1 MYKVAIIGAG
11 YMAKEHIRAFQ
22 DIHNVEISGIYS
34 RTYFKAENIALNTNI
49 KYVARSIE
57 DLYNNT
63 NANIVIITVNVDKI
77 FEVSLECFKY
87 PWVCLIEKP
96 AGYNLNEAKLLNQYA
111 VEQNKQVF
119 VALNR
124 RHYSSTN
131 KALCELKGIISPRIV
146 KIIDQEDI
154 KDPIRLG
161 HPPHIIDNWMYANS
175 IHLIDYFKI
184 FCRGNLLN
192 VTHEVE
198 WNSTNP
204 FYMLTK
210 LEYDT
215 GDLGIYEAVWN
226 APGPWSVNIIT
237 KDKRVEMSPLE
248 KVYIQDYGS
257 RVKKELEVDQWD
269 TQFKPG
275 LRLQAQ
281 ILINSLN
288 GIESNKLPTLSDSIE
303 TMTLI
308 NKIYKQ

>member
-1 MYKVAIIGAG
+1 MLKVAIIGAG

-22 DIHNVEISGIYS
+22 DIKNVEISGIYS
-34 RTYFKAENIALNTNI
+34 RTYIKAESLAINTNI
-49 KYVARSIE
+49 KYVAKSIE
-57 DLYNNT
+57 ELYNNT
-63 NANIVIITVNVDKI
+63 NANIVIIAVNVDKI

-111 VEQNKQVF
+111 IEQNKQVF

-131 KALCELKGIISPRIV
+131 KALSELNSIVSPRIV
-146 KIIDQEDI
+146 KILDQEDI
-154 KDPIRLG
+154 KDPIRIG
-161 HPPHIIDNWMYANS
+161 HPSHIIDNWMYANS
-175 IHLIDYFKI
+175 IHLIDYFNI

-198 WNSTNP
+198 WNSINP

-226 APGPWSVNIIT
+226 APSPWSVNIIT
-237 KDKRVEMSPLE
+237 KEKRVEMSPLE
-248 KVYIQDYGS
+248 KVYTQDYGS
-257 RVKKELEVDQWD
+257 RVKNELEIDQWD
-269 TQFKPG
+269 IKFKPG

-281 ILINSLN
+281 LLIDSLN
-288 GIESNKLPTLSDSIE
+288 GMESNNLPTLSDSID

-308 NKIYKQ
+308 NKIYKK

>member
-1 MYKVAIIGAG
+1 MLKVAIIGAG
-11 YMAKEHIRAFQ
+11 YMAKEHIKAFQ
-22 DIHNVEISGIYS
+22 DIKNVQIIGIYS
-34 RTYFKAENIALNTNI
+34 RTYLNAQNLALNTNI
-49 KYVARSIE
+49 KFVARSIE
-57 DLYNNT
+57 ELYNIT
-63 NANIVIITVNVDKI
+63 KANIVIITVNVDKI

-111 VEQNKQVF
+111 IEQNKQVF

-131 KALCELKGIISPRIV
+131 KALSELNSIVSPRIV
-146 KIIDQEDI
+146 KILDQEDI
-154 KDPIRLG
+154 KDPIRIG

-175 IHLIDYFKI
+175 IHLIDYFNI

-192 VTHEVE
+192 VTHVVE
-198 WNSTNP
+198 WNSINP

-226 APGPWSVNIIT
+226 APSPWSVNIIT
-237 KDKRVEMSPLE
+237 KEKRVEMSPLE
-248 KVYIQDYGS
+248 KVYTQDYGS
-257 RVKKELEVDQWD
+257 RVKNELEIDQWD
-269 TQFKPG
+269 IKFKPG

-281 ILINSLN
+281 LLIDSLN
-288 GIESNKLPTLSDSIE
+288 GIESNNLPTLSDSID

-308 NKIYKQ
+308 NKIYKK